1 MINSGLAEYHPIP
14 RVLRICITAMDKEL
28 DKLEF
33 RKRICEEHGLE
44 HDPDSAYQI
53 DLFLNRTNE
62 LQRVEV
68 KRFPLQLSGHYLK
81 NSREVSQTPM
91 IVVDGANGRKRIGVG
106 SVEEFI
112 ADPILGHFYPAAAL
126 LADKKQRIFLAGA
139 GREDV
144 DVRTL
149 DQGRQFILTIE
160 NPNFNATPSPEFL
173 AQLEQ
178 EIAKHSNGLVTVFG
192 LKLAD
197 EVDKKHVLHSAEF
210 RRKRYQLAVEVD
222 DPVIT
227 QQVLTDLVSNTALP
241 LVVHQHT
248 PIRVAHRRSMMVR
261 DRKVYALQAAMVSNT
276 QFILNI
282 EAGAGFYIKEFC
294 FGDFGRTEP
303 SISDLVGSSARCV
316 ALDFMGCTLMDEDAQ
331 QEGDGAGGD

>member
-1 MINSGLAEYHPIP
+1 MINLALAEYQPIP

-33 RKRICEEHGLE
+33 RKRICKEHDLV

-53 DLFLNRTNE
+53 DLFLNGTNE

-68 KRFPLQLSGHYLK
+68 KRFPLQLSGYYLK

-112 ADPILGHFYPAAAL
+112 ADPIIGHFYPAAVL
-126 LADKKQRIFLAGA
+126 VDKKQRIFLAGA

-144 DVRTL
+144 NVRTL

-160 NPNFNATPSPEFL
+160 NPNFNATPSSEFL
-173 AQLEQ
+173 AQLEA

-192 LKLAD
+192 LKLAN
-197 EVDKKHVLHSAEF
+197 EMDKKHVLHSAEF

-227 QQVLTDLVSNTALP
+227 QQVLTELVTNMALP
-241 LVVHQHT
+241 LIVHQQT

-261 DRKVYALQAAMVSNT
+261 DRKYFRSRLLKCQVR
-276 QFILNI
+276 
-282 EAGAGFYIKEFC
+282 G
-294 FGDFGRTEP
+294 
-303 SISDLVGSSARCV
+303 VG
-316 ALDFMGCTLMDEDAQ
+316 LYGMHTNG
-331 QEGDGAGGD
+331 